1 MKITKEKELKIDY
14 LTRQLNKN
22 NTYSE
27 DPNRKGDPKMGT
39 MPLLFRPFF
48 CSKKINREGGIFRS
62 LHEKQEGELIFLLM
76 LLQKLRAYLVIVL
89 KEVKCSVCQ
98 EGV

>member
-39 MPLLFRPFF
+39 KVVNLITDNSCKVIFEKMV
-48 CSKKINREGGIFRS
+48 SKWS
-62 LHEKQEGELIFLLM
+62 L
-76 LLQKLRAYLVIVL
+76 AATLVIV
-89 KEVKCSVCQ
+89 
-98 EGV
+98 

>member
-1 MKITKEKELKIDY
+1 MCHQPSHLLWWKIE
-14 LTRQLNKN
+14 
-22 NTYSE
+22 
-27 DPNRKGDPKMGT
+27 G
-39 MPLLFRPFF
+39 
-48 CSKKINREGGIFRS
+48 EGGIFHS

-98 EGV
+98 EGVWWTLYTAYSCLACHLN